1 ASHWFHIAEC
11 FTGRRAD
18 LKETIAGMSG
28 ASTVYL
34 QVLDPTWM
42 AHLSPMSRLLIVVGL
57 TSVGADNV
65 RFVDADRASFSYT
78 SGDPEQPAQQPRIS
92 STRTAGAEEGGG
104 DEEGVSEKSG
114 GGGGGGTRRRRR
126 LQTAGEPGD
135 GQQKQ
140 QQLLLRPGQV
150 GLLEFDPRGRGSEF
164 VVSPALSLPERLT
177 VTADVVSPAFNP
189 SATAAPAESGDDQHR
204 PGATQTGGAPPV
216 TRVVRGGGAGVS
228 SGGQQGE
235 ETSAREPVCV
245 KYLDT
250 VGESVVQR
258 SEWFPSPED
267 AASLRRAIDAY
278 CPLSFLRSQE
288 GEEEGVRRLLLY
300 QRDQNRQIL
309 HADKVVEDLQ
319 ERLGGGWMVDMM
331 MHDSDRHP
339 CELVETLAGVDVLL
353 TPHGFQ
359 SMLGLFMRPG
369 SLLFEVF
376 PQKYFK
382 AGYAPMAE
390 GLDVRHA
397 YSMSRALR
405 PMMGHSHPST
415 ETCMKWYLCRWYA
428 RSSDVELDEESLERL
443 VDLAPPP

>member
-1 ASHWFHIAEC
+1 
-11 FTGRRAD
+11 
-18 LKETIAGMSG
+18 MSG

-42 AHLSPMSRLLIVVGL
+42 AHLSPMSRLLMVVGL

-92 STRTAGAEEGGG
+92 STRTTGAEEGGG
-104 DEEGVSEKSG
+104 DEEGASEKSDSG
-114 GGGGGGTRRRRR
+114 GGGGGSARRRRRR
-126 LQTAGEPGD
+126 LQAAGEPGD
-135 GQQKQ
+135 GQQQ
-140 QQLLLRPGQV
+140 QPRPGQV
-150 GLLEFDPRGRGSEF
+150 GLLEFDTRGRGSEF

-177 VTADVVSPAFNP
+177 VTADVVSPAYNP
-189 SATAAPAESGDDQHR
+189 SAAAAPAASGDDQQR

-216 TRVVRGGGAGVS
+216 TRVVRGGGVGVS

-235 ETSAREPVCV
+235 ETTAREPVCV

-258 SEWFPSPED
+258 SEWFPSSED

-288 GEEEGVRRLLLY
+288 GEEESVRKLLLY

-319 ERLGGGWMVDMM
+319 ERLGGGWIVDMM

-443 VDLAPPP
+443 VDLAPPPPPPPSEADGGR

>member
-1 ASHWFHIAEC
+1 
-11 FTGRRAD
+11 
-18 LKETIAGMSG
+18 
-28 ASTVYL
+28 
-34 QVLDPTWM
+34 M

-92 STRTAGAEEGGG
+92 STQTAGADEGGG
-104 DEEGVSEKSG
+104 GKEGVSEEAG
-114 GGGGGGTRRRRR
+114 GGVGSGTRRRRR
-126 LQTAGEPGD
+126 RLQAAGEPGD
-135 GQQKQ
+135 RQ
-140 QQLLLRPGQV
+140 QQQQQRQQQPRPGQV

-177 VTADVVSPAFNP
+177 VTADVVSPAYNP
-189 SATAAPAESGDDQHR
+189 SAAAPPAGSADDQQR

-228 SGGQQGE
+228 SGGQQGD

-319 ERLGGGWMVDMM
+319 ERLGGGWIVNMM

-339 CELVETLAGVDVLL
+339 CVLVETLAGVDVLL

-405 PMMGHSHPST
+405 PMMGHSYPST

-443 VDLAPPP
+443 VDLAAAAAAPPPPSEADGGR

>member
-42 AHLSPMSRLLIVVGL
+42 AHLSPMSRLLMVVGL

-92 STRTAGAEEGGG
+92 STRTTGAEEGGG
-104 DEEGVSEKSG
+104 DEEGASEKSDSG
-114 GGGGGGTRRRRR
+114 GGGGGGGGSARRRRRR
-126 LQTAGEPGD
+126 LQAAGEPGD
-135 GQQKQ
+135 GQQQ
-140 QQLLLRPGQV
+140 QPRPGQV
-150 GLLEFDPRGRGSEF
+150 GLLEFDTRGRGSEF

-177 VTADVVSPAFNP
+177 VTADVVSPAYNP
-189 SATAAPAESGDDQHR
+189 SAAAAPAASGDDQQR

-216 TRVVRGGGAGVS
+216 TRVVRGGGVGVS

-235 ETSAREPVCV
+235 ETTAREPVCV

-258 SEWFPSPED
+258 SEWFPSSED

-288 GEEEGVRRLLLY
+288 GEEESVRKLLLY

-319 ERLGGGWMVDMM
+319 ERLGGGWIVDMM

-359 SMLGLFMRPG
+359 
-369 SLLFEVF
+369 
-376 PQKYFK
+376 
-382 AGYAPMAE
+382 
-390 GLDVRHA
+390 
-397 YSMSRALR
+397 
-405 PMMGHSHPST
+405 
-415 ETCMKWYLCRWYA
+415 
-428 RSSDVELDEESLERL
+428 
-443 VDLAPPP
+443 

>member
-1 ASHWFHIAEC
+1 
-11 FTGRRAD
+11 
-18 LKETIAGMSG
+18 
-28 ASTVYL
+28 
-34 QVLDPTWM
+34 M

-114 GGGGGGTRRRRR
+114 SGGGSGTRRRRR
-126 LQTAGEPGD
+126 RLQAAGEPGD
-135 GQQKQ
+135 GQQQ
-140 QQLLLRPGQV
+140 QQQPRLGQV

-177 VTADVVSPAFNP
+177 VTADAVSPAYNP
-189 SATAAPAESGDDQHR
+189 SAAAPDESGDDQQR

-228 SGGQQGE
+228 TGGQQGE

-258 SEWFPSPED
+258 SEWFPTPED

-288 GEEEGVRRLLLY
+288 GEGGEEGVRRLLLY

-309 HADKVVEDLQ
+309 HADKV
-319 ERLGGGWMVDMM
+319 RGGRRG
-331 MHDSDRHP
+331 
-339 CELVETLAGVDVLL
+339 GV
-353 TPHGFQ
+353 
-359 SMLGLFMRPG
+359 
-369 SLLFEVF
+369 
-376 PQKYFK
+376 
-382 AGYAPMAE
+382 A
-390 GLDVRHA
+390 
-397 YSMSRALR
+397 
-405 PMMGHSHPST
+405 
-415 ETCMKWYLCRWYA
+415 CLCC
-428 RSSDVELDEESLERL
+428 
-443 VDLAPPP
+443 